1 MENIKRLPSM
11 TIGESVKKVLSN
23 LFNFKGRARR
33 SELWMYWLFYF
44 LVSMVLMF
52 IVKPW
57 PVVSFIVYTL
67 LHLSLWS
74 VTVRRLH
81 DRGHSGWW
89 VTIAILLSTFLQ
101 AYYLDT
107 GYYEIIETIN
117 PDPEAAMAIMMD
129 PIFNIGLLV
138 SFFVNISILIFCVLD
153 SKPER
158 NKYGLSPKYVV
169 EE

>member
-101 AYYLDT
+101 AYYLEM
-107 GYYEIIETIN
+107 GYYEIIKTIN

-138 SFFVNISILIFCVLD
+138 SFFVNVSILIF
-153 SKPER
+153 
-158 NKYGLSPKYVV
+158 
-169 EE
+169 

>member
-101 AYYLDT
+101 AYYLDM

-153 SKPER
+153 SKPEP
-158 NKYGLSPKYVV
+158 NKYGLSPKYVA

>member
-1 MENIKRLPSM
+1 M
-11 TIGESVKKVLSN
+11 
-23 LFNFKGRARR
+23 
-33 SELWMYWLFYF
+33 
-44 LVSMVLMF
+44 
-52 IVKPW
+52 
-57 PVVSFIVYTL
+57 
-67 LHLSLWS
+67 
-74 VTVRRLH
+74 
-81 DRGHSGWW
+81 
-89 VTIAILLSTFLQ
+89 
-101 AYYLDT
+101 

-153 SKPER
+153 SKPEP

>member
-101 AYYLDT
+101 AYYLDM

-129 PIFNIGLLV
+129 PIYNIGLLV

-153 SKPER
+153 SKPEP

>member
-89 VTIAILLSTFLQ
+89 VTIAILLSTFLR
-101 AYYLDT
+101 
-107 GYYEIIETIN
+107 
-117 PDPEAAMAIMMD
+117 
-129 PIFNIGLLV
+129 
-138 SFFVNISILIFCVLD
+138 LITWTWD
-153 SKPER
+153 ITK
-158 NKYGLSPKYVV
+158 
-169 EE
+169 

>member
-67 LHLSLWS
+67 LQQS
-74 VTVRRLH
+74 
-81 DRGHSGWW
+81 
-89 VTIAILLSTFLQ
+89 
-101 AYYLDT
+101 
-107 GYYEIIETIN
+107 
-117 PDPEAAMAIMMD
+117 
-129 PIFNIGLLV
+129 
-138 SFFVNISILIFCVLD
+138 
-153 SKPER
+153 
-158 NKYGLSPKYVV
+158 
-169 EE
+169 